1 MRGNNMDGA
10 SMQLHDRHTLIGVGV
25 CAQVEAGGG
34 GGRGTHL
41 PLKQVT
47 NYTSEGSLSQ
57 DIYGLTFA
65 VNISLKFMA
74 TSVTYWSG
82 GRAPAAVPRG
92 AAGS

>member
-1 MRGNNMDGA
+1 MARREYAITRQTHTNRG
-10 SMQLHDRHTLIGVGV
+10 RRV
-25 CAQVEAGGG
+25 CAGGG
-34 GGRGTHL
+34 WRRRGGRGTHL

-65 VNISLKFMA
+65 VNISRKFMA